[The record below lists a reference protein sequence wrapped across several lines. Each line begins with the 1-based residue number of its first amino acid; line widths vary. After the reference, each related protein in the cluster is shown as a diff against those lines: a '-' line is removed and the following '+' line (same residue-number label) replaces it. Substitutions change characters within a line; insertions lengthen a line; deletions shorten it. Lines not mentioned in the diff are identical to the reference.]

1 MSARLRETEHNSRA
15 LEHEKVGRVL
25 AESGHEW
32 AAVALFYGAYH
43 VVKAALLVDAIFDDV
58 GAMHRCDPDLIERDR
73 FTDRHKGRR
82 RPGGGPRE
90 WGVNELVQKLY
101 SQIAREYEQLHQA
114 SISVRYGKGLPSGA
128 LEALVISFENITT
141 ERADGGLTAP
151 LIWT

>member
-1 MSARLRETEHNSRA
+1 MPARLRETEHTSRA
-15 LEHEKVGRVL
+15 LDHENVGRVL
-25 AESGHEW
+25 ADSGHEW

-43 VVKAALLVDAIFDDV
+43 LVKAALLTDPIFDDV

-90 WGVNELVQKLY
+90 WGINELVQKLY
-101 SQIAREYEQLHQA
+101 PQIARDYEQLHQA

-128 LEALVISFENITT
+128 LAALIVAFDNISS
-141 ERADGGLTAP
+141 ERDSGGLTAP